1 MYIAMYDHRVARMI
15 RKQVYIEARQDRLLK
30 RRAKQLGVTEAELIR
45 ESIGSLERRPV
56 SELRPRR
63 LEALSE
69 SERYIRVHRRS
80 KVPQTGRG
88 WTREELY
95 EERLARYGP
104 PRH

>member
-1 MYIAMYDHRVARMI
+1 MV
-15 RKQVYIEARQDRLLK
+15 RKQVYIEARQDRVLK

-45 ESIGSLERRPV
+45 GSIDALQRQPV
-56 SELRPRR
+56 SALRPRR

-69 SERYIRVHRRS
+69 SERYIRTHRRL